1 MLNQSSPVS
10 YSSGFS
16 PVSTATS
23 FSSSSGAALCDRHL
37 LGLAPWLPYLPR
49 KTIAPQIEIRRN
61 DLFFVSEKP
70 TYETNTLLGFLST
83 NHAIF
88 GASAN

>member
-1 MLNQSSPVS
+1 MVTV
-10 YSSGFS
+10 F
-16 PVSTATS
+16 TAQD
-23 FSSSSGAALCDRHL
+23 DR
-37 LGLAPWLPYLPR
+37 P
-49 KTIAPQIEIRRN
+49 PQIEIRRN

-83 NHAIF
+83 NHPIF